1 MRIGAV
7 GASPYIYNTNAVS
20 SASLG
25 KIKGIGNDLTA
36 SKSDF
41 SGLSSSVG
49 ANENPLK
56 MGETKNFVDIVG
68 MQMQMGRMNASRLF
82 GSEAAAPVT
91 ETEETGAPNTEDSQ
105 YTQAIAYQPIDL
117 FA

>member
-41 SGLSSSVG
+41 SGLSESVG

-68 MQMQMGRMNASRLF
+68 MQMQMGRMNASRVMDVDPF
-82 GSEAAAPVT
+82 ADQAVRNVYENMND
-91 ETEETGAPNTEDSQ
+91 GARAM
-105 YTQAIAYQPIDL
+105 QAESALDITA
-117 FA
+117 

>member
-41 SGLSSSVG
+41 SGLSESVG

-68 MQMQMGRMNASRLF
+68 MQMQMGRMNASRVMDVDPFADQAVRNVYENMNDGARAMQAEGALD
-82 GSEAAAPVT
+82 VT
-91 ETEETGAPNTEDSQ
+91 A
-105 YTQAIAYQPIDL
+105 
-117 FA
+117 

>member
-68 MQMQMGRMNASRLF
+68 MQMQMGRMNASKVMDVSPF
-82 GSEAAAPVT
+82 EDEAVRNVY
-91 ETEETGAPNTEDSQ
+91 EKMNDGA
-105 YTQAIAYQPIDL
+105 QAVQAESALDL
-117 FA
+117 TA

>member
-41 SGLSSSVG
+41 SGLSESVG
-49 ANENPLK
+49 ANENPLR

-68 MQMQMGRMNASRLF
+68 MQMQMGRMNASRVMDVDPFADQAVRNVYENMNDGARAMQAESALD
-82 GSEAAAPVT
+82 VT
-91 ETEETGAPNTEDSQ
+91 A
-105 YTQAIAYQPIDL
+105 
-117 FA
+117 

>member
-20 SASLG
+20 SLSLG
-25 KIKGIGNDLTA
+25 KIKGIGNDLTS

-68 MQMQMGRMNASRLF
+68 MQMQMGRMNASKVMDVSPF
-82 GSEAAAPVT
+82 EDEAVRNVY
-91 ETEETGAPNTEDSQ
+91 EKMNDGA
-105 YTQAIAYQPIDL
+105 QAVQAESALDL
-117 FA
+117 TA

>member
-20 SASLG
+20 SASLN

-41 SGLSSSVG
+41 SGLSESVG

-68 MQMQMGRMNASRLF
+68 MQMQMGRMNASRVMDVDPFADQAVRNVYENMNDGARAMQAESALD
-82 GSEAAAPVT
+82 VT
-91 ETEETGAPNTEDSQ
+91 A
-105 YTQAIAYQPIDL
+105 
-117 FA
+117 